1 MRTLAQSLQDH
12 DPGYL
17 RIVAEL
23 WGVDFP
29 PGSSA
34 EELSAVL
41 LAAAPE
47 LALPDRALPALHR
60 LQRAG
65 GRLPFEELARR
76 YGPLR
81 EMGAGR
87 RDRLKPWREPISALE
102 MLWYRG
108 LVGRAFADSADG
120 PREFGF
126 IPSDL
131 LSRLPAVF
139 EQDNAPLGESVGEP
153 PAVLRAGSWIVDD
166 ATTLLANLRRSSQT
180 GTEERR
186 RSLTRDLGQPPS
198 AQLLLAMLDGLMAD
212 SEQTA
217 AFLRLERGAA
227 LQRLQRSW
235 ADSPSWNDLAQLTSL
250 QVPDGEWPNDPLAG
264 RRAALSF
271 LRQVP
276 TGRWWST
283 NRFVEAV
290 HREHAEFLRPAGG
303 FEAWYLQRVLDGV
316 FLRGFEHW
324 NAIEGEYLRYL
335 LRGPLHWMGA
345 ADLSDDL
352 TAFRLT
358 PLSQGLLDSA
368 AKLELPPRTGTTVV
382 WADGQVRVSRFA
394 DRSLRYQIARLTA
407 WEGLGGDRYHY
418 RISARALQSAE
429 AYGLTASH
437 MGKIL
442 AQATGRKLPAGISRA
457 LERWSENRLEA
468 AIQEQLILRVE
479 QPQVLERLSKHRATR
494 RFIQELLGPNRAVV
508 NAADWRAFQ
517 AESLKLGLLI
527 GGLDPDPD
535 A

>member
-23 WGVDFP
+23 WGLDLS
-29 PGSSA
+29 PGSTV
-34 EELSAVL
+34 EQLSAAL

-87 RDRLKPWREPISALE
+87 RDRLKPWREPVSPLE

-108 LVGRAFADSADG
+108 LVGRAFADADEG

-131 LSRLPAVF
+131 LGRLPAIGERDQV
-139 EQDNAPLGESVGEP
+139 PLGE
-153 PAVLRAGSWIVDD
+153 PADKPAGLLPASTWIVDD
-166 ATTLLANLRRSSQT
+166 ATTLLANLRRSPQIASD
-180 GTEERR
+180 ERR
-186 RSLTRDLGQPPS
+186 RSLGLGQPYS
-198 AQLLLAMLDGLMAD
+198 APLLLTLLEDLIGD

-227 LQRLQRSW
+227 LQQLQRSW
-235 ADSPSWNDLAQLTSL
+235 AESSAWNDLAQLASI
-250 QVPDGEWPNDPLAG
+250 QAPDGEWPNDPLAG
-264 RRAALSF
+264 RRAAISF
-271 LRQVP
+271 FRQVP
-276 TGRWWST
+276 AGRWWST
-283 NRFVEAV
+283 SRFIEAV
-290 HREHAEFLRPAGG
+290 HSEHAEFLRPPGG
-303 FEAWYLQRVLDGV
+303 FEAWYIQRVPDGA

-324 NAIEGEYLRYL
+324 DAIEGEYLRYL
-335 LRGPLHWMGA
+335 LRGPLHWLGA
-345 ADLSDDL
+345 ADLSEGHA
-352 TAFRLT
+352 AFRLT
-358 PLSQGLLDSA
+358 PLSHGLLDSA
-368 AKLELPPRTGTTVV
+368 ATLELPARTGPTVV
-382 WADGQVRVSRFA
+382 GADGLVRVARFA

-407 WEGLGGDRYHY
+407 WEGLGGERYHY
-418 RISARALQSAE
+418 RISAQALQSAE
-429 AYGLTASH
+429 THGLTAAH
-437 MGKIL
+437 LAKIL
-442 AQATGRKLPAGISRA
+442 TQATGHEPPAGVSRA
-457 LERWSENRLEA
+457 LERWSANRLEA

-479 QPQVLERLSKHRATR
+479 EPQVLERLSEHRATR

-508 NAADWRAFQ
+508 NTADWRAFQ

-527 GGLDPDPD
+527 AGLEPDPD